1 MQHQRLDRFFLGLF
15 LYRLYGFLFIHL
27 NLIRRIS
34 R

>member
-15 LYRLYGFLFIHL
+15 LYRLYGSFSYI
-27 NLIRRIS
+27 LIRRIS